1 MMNVIEKAKE
11 LGEEIR
17 KTEEYQELERVSENM
32 QQDAD
37 ANHMIKEIQELQQQI
52 QFAQQSGVQPSEDQI
67 QQFNNLKS
75 KMDSN
80 LTIQAYAK
88 AQNDFSQ
95 FMQEVNSAISE
106 GINPEAGKGEEE

>member
-1 MMNVIEKAKE
+1 MSVMEKARD
-11 LGEEIR
+11 LGKEIR
-17 KTEEYQELERVSENM
+17 STEQYQELERVSDNM
-32 QQDAD
+32 QEDTEASQ
-37 ANHMIKEIQELQQQI
+37 MIKEIQELQQQI

-67 QQFNNLKS
+67 QQFNDLKS
-75 KMDSN
+75 KMDTN

-106 GINPEAGKGEEE
+106 GINPDADKEA

>member
-1 MMNVIEKAKE
+1 MSVMEKAKD
-11 LGEEIR
+11 LGKEIR
-17 KTEEYQELERVSENM
+17 STEQYQELERVSENM
-32 QQDAD
+32 QEDTEASQ
-37 ANHMIKEIQELQQQI
+37 MIQEIQELQQQI
-52 QFAQQSGVQPSEDQI
+52 QFAQQSGVQPNEEQI

-75 KMDSN
+75 KMDTN

-106 GINPEAGKGEEE
+106 GINPEADKEA

>member
-1 MMNVIEKAKE
+1 MSVMEKARD

-17 KTEEYQELERVSENM
+17 NTEQYQELERVSGNM
-32 QQDAD
+32 QDDTEASQ
-37 ANHMIKEIQELQQQI
+37 MIEQIQELQQQI

-67 QQFNNLKS
+67 QQFNDLKG

-80 LTIQAYAK
+80 LTIQAYAR

-106 GINPEAGKGEEE
+106 GINPEADKEA

>member
-1 MMNVIEKAKE
+1 MSVMEKARD
-11 LGEEIR
+11 LGKEIR
-17 KTEEYQELERVSENM
+17 NTEQYQELERVSENM
-32 QQDAD
+32 QEDTEASQ
-37 ANHMIKEIQELQQQI
+37 MIKEIQELQQQI

-67 QQFNNLKS
+67 QQFNDLKS
-75 KMDSN
+75 KMDTN

-106 GINPEAGKGEEE
+106 GINPEADKEA

>member
-1 MMNVIEKAKE
+1 MSVIEKAKE
-11 LGEEIR
+11 LGQEIR

-32 QQDAD
+32 QDDSEASQ
-37 ANHMIKEIQELQQQI
+37 MIKEIQELQQQI
-52 QFAQQSGVQPSEDQI
+52 QFAQQSGVQPSEEQI
-67 QQFNNLKS
+67 KQFNDLKS
-75 KMDSN
+75 KMDTN

-106 GINPEAGKGEEE
+106 GINPEADKEA